1 MSLVQRPSVL
11 ESCKLDNS
19 SLWIIRRLRALPEIR
34 LSFLKCGGC
43 YTRGTPSFR
52 STERFNTER
61 RGREKEPVD
70 FPAIHS
76 RNQGLVFAF
85 GPSSTGRRI
94 KSALATPG
102 NLSQWK
108 PQCVCPATYRKSG
121 PV

>member
-85 GPSSTGRRI
+85 ERANQNGWRAKRLEFCIRVRPSR
-94 KSALATPG
+94 
-102 NLSQWK
+102 
-108 PQCVCPATYRKSG
+108 V
-121 PV
+121 